1 MLDTATTYVS
11 TTIAYGRAT
20 ATTATNAAT
29 EQLLTVI
36 SDVYLTA
43 RMENSQCRTKCFP
56 YICISKRILA
66 CGSSSSIS
74 DECAAGC
81 YLFGK

>member
-1 MLDTATTYVS
+1 MLDMTTTYVS
-11 TTIAYGRAT
+11 TTIEHGRAN
-20 ATTATNAAT
+20 ATTTTNAAT
-29 EQLLTVI
+29 EQLFTVI

-43 RMENSQCRTKCFP
+43 WMENSKCRTKCFP
-56 YICISKRILA
+56 YICISKQTLA